1 MANRLS
7 SMSISSTLISFH
19 GVLVQSSILA
29 WCTKDNRSMIFFDK
43 NKQTKNILKCV
54 CYGEVVKYLDEDDH
68 VPDCL
73 DQYDVRA
80 TLAQL
85 LVVWETDLEQSS
97 CVLQLLHVGFYRC
110 NRSIG
115 LRGQRPLKMLSA
127 KTGLTFKVFLCSPDT
142 LASAC
147 LPSLTLSMSR
157 YGSSRFILKIGSRRK
172 FSLNSCCLT

>member
-1 MANRLS
+1 
-7 SMSISSTLISFH
+7 MSISSTLISFH

-29 WCTKDNRSMIFFDK
+29 WCTKDNPSIMFLGEK
-43 NKQTKNILKCV
+43 NLKKCV
-54 CYGEVVKYLDEDDH
+54 CFGEILKYLDKDDH

-110 NRSIG
+110 NRSIR
-115 LRGQRPLKMLSA
+115 LRGQRPFRMLSA

-142 LASAC
+142 AASAC
-147 LPSLTLSMSR
+147 LPFLTLSMSR
-157 YGSSRFILKIGSRRK
+157 YGSSKFILKIGSRRK